1 MYNVKIN
8 DYNLLESDPSDV
20 IALNTGKACI
30 SRVLNISGINGQV
43 LKFKLS
49 NDGENWSYV
58 QNEEGIADFEVT
70 EDCAIPL
77 LAFDC
82 LFSIESDKDPTGI
95 TASIGIKRKGIK
107 K

>member
-1 MYNVKIN
+1 MYNVKIV

-30 SRVLNISGINGQV
+30 SRILNISGINGQT

-58 QNEEGIADFEVT
+58 QNEEGTADFEVT

-82 LFSIESDKDPTGI
+82 LFSIESNLNPEGI
-95 TASIGIKRKGIK
+95 KASIGIIRKGIK